1 MLIVCLIA
9 SRRLCL
15 ALEDC
20 DADDLND
27 DLDESSLNDDDC
39 GQMMTI
45 YDRLSGRDEV
55 FPKAS
60 KLTGLRELIF
70 IRLASPLKS
79 PKPEN
84 YHIFGVFRT

>member
-1 MLIVCLIA
+1 
-9 SRRLCL
+9 
-15 ALEDC
+15 
-20 DADDLND
+20 
-27 DLDESSLNDDDC
+27 
-39 GQMMTI
+39 MTI

-84 YHIFGVFRT
+84 YHIVFIVFHVFSTAELTSPCKKSEFGRLSSFIKFFA